1 MKEIVVTVN
10 DPAGLHARPAADLM
24 KLSKTL
30 KCKVEI
36 QYEDQVANAK
46 SLLEILSLGINQG
59 DQVKVICD
67 GENEQEAIA
76 CFTRFFND

>member
-1 MKEIVVTVN
+1 MKEIIVTVN

-24 KLSKTL
+24 KFAKTL

-36 QYEDQVANAK
+36 RYQDQVANAK

-59 DQVKVICD
+59 DQVKVICC
-67 GENEQEAIA
+67 GEGEEEAITS
-76 CFTRFFND
+76 FTDFFSA